1 MWKNLRQD
9 LLGVFHYQIQQPA
22 IAELAASHLKKA
34 QQMGM
39 RKFRRDCPP
48 RKVAFGI
55 VRIGRNELNS
65 GFLRIPLATFGEK
78 HRTMIRAAK
87 ILAQVEFAIDHFAFP
102 LFPHLDHFSHR

>member
-1 MWKNLRQD
+1 
-9 LLGVFHYQIQQPA
+9 
-22 IAELAASHLKKA
+22 
-34 QQMGM
+34 M
-39 RKFRRDCPP
+39 RKRRMLPPSVASTLCPFVNST